1 MTAGMKALW
10 EIESLTKHFPGVK
23 AIDGI
28 DLKIYPGEVHG
39 LLGENGSGK
48 STLVKCLSGVHQPTS
63 GRMYLRQR
71 PTVVHDPM
79 AARSLG
85 IATIYQ
91 ELSLVPIMTVSEN
104 IFLGHLPRRKGARM
118 VVDWAE
124 VHRRSSLL
132 LERLGI
138 TLDPL
143 AIVAGLSVAEQQLVE
158 IAKALS
164 LDPSLLIMD
173 EPTASL
179 GMDEVRRLHEL
190 VRNLARQG
198 CAVIYISHRLDEV
211 VDLVDTVTVM
221 KDGRI
226 VATEPRAN
234 LDLARI
240 VSLMIGGDFR
250 SHYPKE
256 HNLTTD
262 LLLDVRGI
270 RTARSAAGATFIL
283 HRGEVFGLAGLIGTG
298 RTTIAHALFG
308 IERVAAGSVHSYT
321 RGDGGRVSRFR
332 SPREAIA
339 HGVALLTEDRKATG
353 LFMDFTGVHNISI
366 GKLARISRLGVLNL
380 GKEQELAR
388 SHFEKLRITPAARD
402 SSVKYLSGGNQQKIV
417 IARWIFSEAD
427 VFILDEP
434 TQGIDVGAKVE
445 VYNLINALT
454 REGRGV
460 ILISSDFEELLAI
473 SDTIGIV
480 RDGEIVE
487 VQNAADMDKKNLLE
501 KVFVR
506 RSVVSGPRGG
516 E

>member
-1 MTAGMKALW
+1 
-10 EIESLTKHFPGVK
+10 
-23 AIDGI
+23 
-28 DLKIYPGEVHG
+28 
-39 LLGENGSGK
+39 
-48 STLVKCLSGVHQPTS
+48 
-63 GRMYLRQR
+63 
-71 PTVVHDPM
+71 
-79 AARSLG
+79 
-85 IATIYQ
+85 
-91 ELSLVPIMTVSEN
+91 
-104 IFLGHLPRRKGARM
+104 
-118 VVDWAE
+118 
-124 VHRRSSLL
+124 
-132 LERLGI
+132 
-138 TLDPL
+138 
-143 AIVAGLSVAEQQLVE
+143 
-158 IAKALS
+158 
-164 LDPSLLIMD
+164 
-173 EPTASL
+173 
-179 GMDEVRRLHEL
+179 
-190 VRNLARQG
+190 
-198 CAVIYISHRLDEV
+198 
-211 VDLVDTVTVM
+211 
-221 KDGRI
+221 

-256 HNLTTD
+256 RNLTTD
-262 LLLDVRGI
+262 VLLDVRGI
-270 RTARSAAGATFIL
+270 RTAWSAAGASFIL

-308 IERVAAGSVHSYT
+308 IDRVAAGSVHSYT
-321 RGDGGRVSRFR
+321 RGDGGRVALFR

-380 GKEQELAR
+380 GREQELAR

-402 SSVKYLSGGNQQKIV
+402 SAVQYLSGGNQQKIV
-417 IARWIFSEAD
+417 IARWIFSEAE

-454 REGRGV
+454 REGKGV

-480 RDGEIVE
+480 RDGEIVD

-506 RSVVSGPRGG
+506 RRVESGQRGG